1 MTQHL
6 TNESTMSR
14 FALLFLK
21 VFFFLAFVSFEK
33 SDAVV
38 WMSNYDE
45 AARAAKDQNKPL
57 VLFFTGSDWCV
68 WCKKLESEALE
79 TKDFEQAAASQFVF
93 VKIDF
98 PQKGSQPAAQ
108 ATQNKDLQKR
118 FDVRGFPTIVILT
131 PQGQKIGVTGY
142 RPGGG
147 KSYASHLMKMVE
159 EFTSYK
165 SKMSTL
171 DKDAPSGAELKML
184 FKQARQLQQ
193 TQDIAKIIEQGKTSD
208 RKDFFLIEEYR
219 LLAKEGKIASP
230 EAASLKK
237 QLLTD
242 APKNSYLTHYQIACI
257 DFDALSD
264 KLESGQCTP
273 ETAVEPLNSYLERFG
288 SKDRE
293 NQWRIEMI
301 ISQVYLDKREK
312 VKAIRHAEKALQSA
326 PEGIKEDIQSYLA
339 EAKK

>member
-1 MTQHL
+1 
-6 TNESTMSR
+6 MSR
-14 FALLFLK
+14 FAFLFLNA
-21 VFFFLAFVSFEK
+21 FLFLAFASVERC
-33 SDAVV
+33 DAVV
-38 WMSNYDE
+38 WMTNYDE
-45 AARAAKDQNKPL
+45 AAKTAKDQNKPL

-68 WCKKLESEALE
+68 WCKKLESESLS

-98 PQKGSQPAAQ
+98 PQKGSQPAAE
-108 ATQNKDLQKR
+108 ATKNKDLQKR
-118 FDVRGFPTIVILT
+118 FDVRGFPTIVILD
-131 PQGQKIGVTGY
+131 PHGQKIGVTGY

-159 EFTSYK
+159 EYSSYK
-165 SKMSTL
+165 SKMSRL
-171 DKDAPSGAELKML
+171 DQDDLSGAELKLL

-193 TQDIAKIIEQGKTSD
+193 TSDIAKIIEKGKTSD

-219 LLAKEGKIASP
+219 LLAKEGKIAST

-242 APKNSYLTHYQIACI
+242 DPKNSHLTHYQIACI

-264 KLESGQCTP
+264 KLDSGQCTP
-273 ETAVEPLNSYLERFG
+273 ETAVAPLSSYINRFG
-288 SKDRE
+288 DQDKE
-293 NQWRIEMI
+293 NLWRIEMI
-301 ISQVYLDKREK
+301 ISQVYLDKKEK
-312 VKAIRHAEKALQSA
+312 EKALLHAEKAFQSA
-326 PEGIKEDIQSYLA
+326 PDSMKEDIQSYIE